1 MRTLVISDLH
11 LGNRAGNDV
20 LQVPAARARL
30 FDALDDVERLVLLG
44 DTMELITRHPQRLA
58 ARAEPVIRAIGQRL
72 GPDREV
78 IVVPGN
84 HDAPLIRAW
93 ALAQGPRL
101 QPSTVVGPG
110 ATPSLDRLLSWLA
123 PARTRVSYPG
133 VWLGEGVWAT
143 HGHYL
148 DRHLLP
154 ESAFGIPRG
163 LLRRAVPG
171 TALPIE
177 YERRRHRRSR
187 GRRSAARDWFGTRLM
202 ARPVGT
208 LLEGAA
214 ELLRT
219 ATMPHVPQLMM
230 DGGLAPVTARL
241 LDTQMRRASIPAMA
255 LVVRRLGVRAD
266 WVLFGHVHR
275 RGPVG
280 DERWPAPRA
289 AGEAGGIRFA
299 NTGSWVFDPL
309 LVDRAAP
316 PHPYWPGG
324 AVLLEDGR
332 PPRSLGLLD
341 DLDGD
346 DLRPPRVADN

>member
-1 MRTLVISDLH
+1 VRTLVISDLH
-11 LGNRAGNDV
+11 LGSRAGHDV
-20 LQVPAARARL
+20 LQLPAAQTRL
-30 FDALDDVERLVLLG
+30 FDALAGVERLVLLG
-44 DTMELITRHPQRLA
+44 DTMELITRQPRRAA
-58 ARAEPVIRAIGQRL
+58 ARTEPVIRAIGRRL

-101 QPSTVVGPG
+101 APATVVDSG
-110 ATPSLDRLLSWLA
+110 ATPQLDRLLSWLA

-133 VWLGEGVWAT
+133 VWLDERVWAT

-163 LLRRAVPG
+163 RLRRAVPA

-177 YERRRHRRSR
+177 YERRRHRRSP
-187 GRRSAARDWFGTRLM
+187 GGRSAGRDSIGARLL

-208 LLEGAA
+208 LLESAA
-214 ELLRT
+214 ELMRT
-219 ATMPHVPQLMM
+219 ATMPHLPRLMM

-241 LDTQMRRASIPAMA
+241 IDTQMRHASIPAMA
-255 LVVRRLGVRAD
+255 QVVRRLGVQAD
-266 WVLFGHVHR
+266 WVVFGHVHR

-280 DERWPAPRA
+280 DERWPSPR
-289 AGEAGGIRFA
+289 GAGGTQFV

-309 LVDRAAP
+309 LVDRATP

-324 AVLLEDGR
+324 AVMLVDGQ

-341 DLDGD
+341 DLGADE
-346 DLRPPRVADN
+346 LRPRRAPGS

>member
-1 MRTLVISDLH
+1 
-11 LGNRAGNDV
+11 V
-20 LQVPAARARL
+20 LQLPVARARL

-44 DTMELITRHPQRLA
+44 DTMELITRHPQRA
-58 ARAEPVIRAIGQRL
+58 AMRTEPVIQAIGQRL
-72 GPDREV
+72 GRDREI

-93 ALAQGPRL
+93 AFAQGARL
-101 QPSTVVGPG
+101 QPSTLVDRR
-110 ATPSLDRLLSWLA
+110 ASPSLDRLLSWLA

-133 VWLGEGVWAT
+133 VWLGDGVWAT

-163 LLRRAVPG
+163 PLRRAEAG

-187 GRRSAARDWFGTRLM
+187 GRRSAAHDSFGTRLM

-219 ATMPHVPQLMM
+219 ATMPHVPRLMM
-230 DGGLAPVTARL
+230 NGGLAPVTARL
-241 LDTQMRRASIPAMA
+241 IDTQMRHASIPAMA
-255 LVVRRLGVRAD
+255 HVVRRLGVQAD

-275 RGPVG
+275 RGPID
-280 DERWPAPRA
+280 DEHWPAPR
-289 AGEAGGIRFA
+289 GAGGTRFA

-332 PPRSLGLLD
+332 APRSLGLLD
-341 DLDGD
+341 DLDAD
-346 DLRPPRVADN
+346 DLRPPRVAGS